1 MDNNQLT
8 ALPDQLSNLKFL
20 KSLTASG
27 NQLQEFNSVLCEMSK
42 LEFVNV
48 SGNRIKCLPDDMSH
62 FSAVELNLNGNQLPR
77 LPASVAKSER
87 LKVLRVEENVL
98 SLEGVPLELL
108 AKSNVSLL
116 CLDGNVFTNRE
127 LSDQPGYEEVSAF
140 TAPCCRTVESLMH
153 ADNSAHRSLHSL
165 AVTSSTL

>member
-8 ALPDQLSNLKFL
+8 ALPEQLGNLKCL
-20 KSLTASG
+20 KRLTASE
-27 NQLQEFNSVLCEMSK
+27 NQLQEFGSVLCDMSK

-48 SGNRIKCLPDDMSH
+48 AGNRIKRLPDDMSH

-77 LPASVAKSER
+77 LPPSVAKAER

-98 SLEGVPLELL
+98 SLEGVPVELL
-108 AKSNVSLL
+108 ATSNVSLL

-127 LSDQPGYEEVSAF
+127 LSDQPGYEEVSRF
-140 TAPCCRTVESLMH
+140 TDPCCCKGFFVDALNLTHLSLQ
-153 ADNSAHRSLHSL
+153 
-165 AVTSSTL
+165 